1 MLIWEGDLFNH
12 LRYLRRLKIVANLF
26 FCRFFFSTYNYNPLI
41 DLFLSCAIALI
52 GGSETV
58 FLDEPT
64 SGMDPYARRATWDL
78 LQKYRA
84 NKTIILTTHF
94 M

>member
-1 MLIWEGDLFNH
+1 MNIVGAPYILKVFEELNNNLNKSFASF
-12 LRYLRRLKIVANLF
+12 LYLYF
-26 FCRFFFSTYNYNPLI
+26 YFHC
-41 DLFLSCAIALI
+41 SCAIALI
-52 GGSETV
+52 GGSETI